1 MPDWE
6 LYRATFVKGGLKAQ
20 NLERL
25 QTMESWLC
33 LRFEQCAAAAQT
45 AFQGQSEDALRPWY
59 RLSRVLF
66 LKLMKEAGFEGP
78 DAAQQ
83 LQALYA
89 TYQRGKAT
97 PEEFHRAEALYNIGQ
112 VSAVLTGLYPA
123 IAQLSPG
130 TLAGNALTEKIGPI
144 SARLMNVHT
153 TPGLVN
159 AAAVEDLKAILQEF
173 EQLNQEAAPDN
184 TARPNA
190 LYFCGATAEALGD
203 ASANLGDSTG
213 ALEWY
218 AKSGEFF
225 DEANDGEHAGQSR
238 QKAASLEL
246 RVTGDIDRA
255 TQRILGSLFDPDH
268 PPEPLPMAMAYAD
281 LSQVMGDAGD
291 GFGAGEAAGRA
302 ATAFEKLGFLDPEKV
317 GADADAALDS
327 WVARSCEMASGKPV
341 YALLMRVCHAYLS
354 VFSGRVAQYAAS
366 DPARAQRNEDLVH
379 GMDAI
384 SSRITAETE
393 AAESGIAQA
402 IQPYFP
408 QMPVPKEPAPDDGAF
423 ARIEQNMSQVDG
435 ALQQLRQLTNQLR
448 STGQPVQPV
457 LGMLDGLEPL
467 VKALEMPLYE
477 AKWMLE
483 YAYTH
488 MAAGEWRKALDA
500 AEEARTILLG
510 GRPGKLSSFAQ
521 SYERALYLDA
531 LLQKMRALMSLGQ
544 LKDGLETCLETIAD
558 FEESRYRVNSPLR
571 QSAHL
576 QSTVE
581 FYTGAA
587 FAAFKLKEWDTLLQV
602 TELVKARSA
611 IRSRLSAD
619 APELQTEALMRQFR
633 QITAALQDAGSQQDA
648 AKLEDLKAKRRD
660 VWDLLAIARARAAG
674 AGEPP
679 LLSLEALQR
688 VLAPDEAVLG
698 YFFLAPTVLLILKMD
713 RERFDVERIVFKS
726 EDEMAPVSELLEA
739 IEGLEASGPLDL
751 DEAIRAAGEI
761 LLPVGVREFIGGKA
775 RVIVSPHHGLHLFP
789 FHAASWDG
797 RFLIERCAVRYIP
810 NFSSLLLEW
819 RGQKGTGVFALA
831 VSRFNVAGEQC
842 PELANA
848 EEEARAIAGMYAGL
862 NLKAEAVTGTSAS
875 IEAFRELASGSGL
888 SAYSTLHLATHGTSV
903 FASDAQD
910 EPMESKLMLQNGWI
924 DGLELATFHLPA
936 DVAVLSA
943 CNSGQR
949 AVGGRGMS
957 SLPGD
962 DIFGLQSALF
972 QAGVHTVLGG
982 LWSVETQAA
991 CAVTSEFHRNY
1002 AQGDAA
1008 ELALQKAILRWLGEH
1023 GGAGTILWAPFFLSS
1038 LGTASVP
1045 QAVH

>member
-6 LYRATFVKGGLKAQ
+6 LYRATFLKGGLKAQ

-25 QTMESWLC
+25 RTMESWLG
-33 LRFEQCAAAAQT
+33 LRFEQCAAAAQA
-45 AFQGQSEDALRPWY
+45 AFQGQTEDALRPWY

-66 LKLMKEAGFEGP
+66 LKLMREAGFEGP
-78 DAAQQ
+78 EAAQQ

-89 TYQRGKAT
+89 TYQGGTAT
-97 PEEFHRAEALYNIGQ
+97 PEEFHRAEWLYNIGQ
-112 VSAVLTGLYPA
+112 ISAVLTGFFPD

-130 TLAGNALTEKIGPI
+130 TLAGNALVEKIGPI
-144 SARLMNVHT
+144 SARLMSVHT

-159 AAAVEDLKAILQEF
+159 AAAVEDLKAILGEF
-173 EQLNQEAAPDN
+173 EQLCHEAAADN

-203 ASANLGDSTG
+203 ASTNLGDSTA
-213 ALEWY
+213 ALDWY

-225 DEANDGEHAGQSR
+225 DQADDGEHAGESR
-238 QKAASLEL
+238 QKAAALEL

-317 GADADAALDS
+317 GADAALDS
-327 WVARSCEMASGKPV
+327 WVARSCKMASGKSV
-341 YALLMRVCHAYLS
+341 YNLLMRVCHAYLS

-366 DPARAQRNEDLVH
+366 DPARAQRNEELAS

-384 SSRITAETE
+384 SSRITAEAE
-393 AAESGIAQA
+393 AAENGLAQA
-402 IQPYFP
+402 IQAYFP
-408 QMPVPKEPAPDDGAF
+408 QMPVPKEPPPDDGAF
-423 ARIEQNMSQVDG
+423 KRMQQNLSQVDA
-435 ALQQLRQLTNQLR
+435 ALLQLRQLTNQLQ
-448 STGQPVQPV
+448 SAGQPVQPV
-457 LGMLDGLEPL
+457 LGMLDSLGPL
-467 VKALEMPLYE
+467 VKALQMPLYE
-477 AKWMLE
+477 AKWKLG
-483 YAYTH
+483 YAYTQ
-488 MAAGEWRKALDA
+488 MAAGEAQKALEA
-500 AEEARTILLG
+500 AEEARTVLLA
-510 GRPGKLSSFAQ
+510 GRPAKLSSFSQA
-521 SYERALYLDA
+521 YERAVYLDA
-531 LLQKMRALMSLGQ
+531 LLQKMRALMTLGQ
-544 LKDGLETCLETIAD
+544 LKDGLEACLETIAD

-611 IRSRLSAD
+611 IRSRLSAA
-619 APELQTEALMRQFR
+619 APELETEALMRQFH
-633 QITAALQDAGSQQDA
+633 QITAALQDAGNPPDA
-648 AKLEDLKAKRRD
+648 AKREDLQAKRRD

-674 AGEPP
+674 AAEPP
-679 LLSLEALQR
+679 LLSLQAVQR

-698 YFFLAPTVLLILKMD
+698 YFFLAPTVLLIMKMD
-713 RERFDVERIVFKS
+713 RERFDVERVVFNS
-726 EDEMAPVSELLEA
+726 EDEMAPVNDLLDA
-739 IEGLEASGPLDL
+739 IEGMASGGLLDL
-751 DEAIRAAGEI
+751 DAAIQAAGEL
-761 LLPVGVREFIGGKA
+761 LLPVGVREFIQAKA

-797 RFLIERCAVRYIP
+797 KFLIERSAVRYIP

-819 RGQKGTGVFALA
+819 RGPTRTGVFALA
-831 VSRFNVAGEQC
+831 VSRFNVAGEPC
-842 PELANA
+842 PDLANA
-848 EEEARAIAGMYAGL
+848 EEEAREIAGMYAGL
-862 NLKAEAVTGTSAS
+862 KLKAEAVIGASATT
-875 IEAFRELASGSGL
+875 EAFRRLASGSGL
-888 SAYSTLHLATHGTSV
+888 SAYSALHLATHGTSV

-910 EPMESKLMLQNGWI
+910 EPMESKLMLQDGWL

-982 LWSVETQAA
+982 LWTLETQAA

-1008 ELALQKAILRWLGEH
+1008 EMALQKALLRWLGEH
-1023 GGAGTILWAPFFLSS
+1023 GGAETILWAPFFLSS
-1038 LGTASVP
+1038 LGTATVA

>member
-1 MPDWE
+1 MPDWAR
-6 LYRATFVKGGLKAQ
+6 YRATFLRGDLKAQ

-25 QTMESWLC
+25 QTMERWLG
-33 LRFEQCAAAAQT
+33 LRFEPCAAAAQA

-78 DAAQQ
+78 EAAQQ
-83 LQALYA
+83 LPALYA
-89 TYQRGKAT
+89 AYQRGTAT
-97 PEEFHRAEALYNIGQ
+97 PEEVHRAEGLYNIGQ
-112 VSAVLTGLYPA
+112 ISAVLMGLYPD

-130 TLAGNALTEKIGPI
+130 TLAGNALVEKMGPI
-144 SARLMNVHT
+144 SARLMRVHT

-159 AAAVEDLKAILQEF
+159 AAAVEDLKAILREF
-173 EQLNQEAAPDN
+173 EQLCQEAAPDN

-190 LYFCGATAEALGD
+190 LYFRGATAEALGD

-218 AKSGEFF
+218 AKSGESF
-225 DEANDGEHAGQSR
+225 DEANDGEHAGQAR
-238 QKAASLEL
+238 QKAAALEL
-246 RVTGDIDRA
+246 RVSGDIDRA
-255 TQRILGSLFDPDH
+255 TQRILGSLFDPAN

-317 GADADAALDS
+317 GADAALDS
-327 WVARSCEMASGKPV
+327 WVARGCEMASGKSV
-341 YALLMRVCHAYLS
+341 YDLLMKVCHAYLS
-354 VFSGRVAQYAAS
+354 VFSGRVAQCAAS
-366 DPARAQRNEDLVH
+366 DPARAQRNEDLAH

-384 SSRITAETE
+384 GSRIWAEAE
-393 AAESGIAQA
+393 AADRGLMQA
-402 IQPYFP
+402 IQVYFP
-408 QMPVPKEPAPDDGAF
+408 QMPAQTETPPDDGAF
-423 ARIEQNMSQVDG
+423 EREQQNVNQVDA
-435 ALQQLRQLTNQLR
+435 ALLQLRQLTNQLW
-448 STGQPVQPV
+448 SAGQPVQPV
-457 LGMLDGLEPL
+457 FGMLDGLEPQ
-467 VKALEMPLYE
+467 VKALHMPLCE
-477 AKWMLE
+477 AKWKLE
-483 YAYTH
+483 YAYTQ
-488 MAAGEWRKALDA
+488 MAAGEARKALEA

-510 GRPGKLSSFAQ
+510 GRPARLSSFSQ
-521 SYERALYLDA
+521 TYERTVYLDA
-531 LLQKMRALMSLGQ
+531 LLQKMRASMTLGQ
-544 LKDGLETCLETIAD
+544 LKDGLNICLETIAD

-576 QSTVE
+576 NSMVE

-602 TELVKARSA
+602 TELIKARSA

-619 APELQTEALMRQFR
+619 VPELQTEPLMRQFH
-633 QITAALQDAGSQQDA
+633 QITAALQDAANQQDT
-648 AKLEDLKAKRRD
+648 AKLEDLKAQRRD
-660 VWDLLAIARARAAG
+660 VCDLLAIARARAAG
-674 AGEPP
+674 AAEPP
-679 LLSLEALQR
+679 LLSIEAVQR

-698 YFFLAPTVLLILKMD
+698 YFFLGPTVLLIVKMD
-713 RERFDVERIVFKS
+713 RQRFDVERIVFKS
-726 EDEMAPVSELLEA
+726 EDEMAPVNDLLEA
-739 IEGLEASGPLDL
+739 IEGLAASGPLDL
-751 DEAIRAAGEI
+751 DAAIQAAGEL
-761 LLPVGVREFIGGKA
+761 LLPVGVREFLRGKA

-797 RFLIERCAVRYIP
+797 KFLIERCAVRYIP

-848 EEEARAIAGMYAGL
+848 EEEARAIAGMYAEL
-862 NLKAEAVTGTSAS
+862 NLKAEAVTGASATT
-875 IEAFRELASGSGL
+875 EAFRQLALGNGL
-888 SAYSTLHLATHGTSV
+888 SAYSALHLATHGTSV
-903 FASDAQD
+903 FASEAQD
-910 EPMESKLMLQNGWI
+910 EPMESKLMLENGWI

-949 AVGGRGMS
+949 AVSGRGMS

-972 QAGVHTVLGG
+972 QAGVHTVLGS
-982 LWSVETQAA
+982 LWTVETQAA

-1002 AQGDAA
+1002 AKGDAA
-1008 ELALQKAILRWLGEH
+1008 EIALQKAVLRWLGEH

-1045 QAVH
+1045 

>member
-1 MPDWE
+1 
-6 LYRATFVKGGLKAQ
+6 
-20 NLERL
+20 
-25 QTMESWLC
+25 MESWLS
-33 LRFEQCAAAAQT
+33 LPFEQCAAAAQA
-45 AFQGQSEDALRPWY
+45 AFHGQSEDALRPWY

-66 LKLMKEAGFEGP
+66 LKFMREAGFEGP
-78 DAAQQ
+78 AAAQQ

-89 TYQRGKAT
+89 TYQSGKAT

-112 VSAVLTGLYPA
+112 ISAVLTGLYPD

-144 SARLMNVHT
+144 SARLMSVHT

-159 AAAVEDLKAILQEF
+159 AAAVEDLKAILGEF
-173 EQLNQEAAPDN
+173 EQLCQEAAPDN

-190 LYFCGATAEALGD
+190 LYFRGVAAEALGD

-218 AKSGEFF
+218 ARSGEFF
-225 DEANDGEHAGQSR
+225 DQADDGAHAGQAR
-238 QKAASLEL
+238 QKAAALEL
-246 RVTGDIDRA
+246 RITGDIDRA

-268 PPEPLPMAMAYAD
+268 PPEPLQMAMAYAD
-281 LSQVMGDAGD
+281 LSLVMGDAGD

-302 ATAFEKLGFLDPEKV
+302 ATAFEKLGFQDAEKV
-317 GADADAALDS
+317 GADAALDS
-327 WVARSCEMASGKPV
+327 WVPRGCELASGKPV
-341 YALLMRVCHAYLS
+341 YALLMRVCKAYLS

-366 DPARAQRNEDLVH
+366 DPARAQRNQDLAN
-379 GMDAI
+379 GLDAT

-393 AAESGIAQA
+393 AAERDLALA

-408 QMPVPKEPAPDDGAF
+408 QMPVPKEAPDDVAF
-423 ARIEQNMSQVDG
+423 KRMQQNLSQVD
-435 ALQQLRQLTNQLR
+435 ASLQQVRQLTNQLQ
-448 STGQPVQPV
+448 SAGQPVQPV
-457 LGMLDGLEPL
+457 LAMLDGLEPL
-467 VKALEMPLYE
+467 VKALELPLYD
-477 AKWMLE
+477 AKWKLE

-488 MAAGEWRKALDA
+488 MAAGEARKALEA
-500 AEEARTILLG
+500 ADEARTVLLG
-510 GRPGKLSSFAQ
+510 GRPAKLSSFAQ

-531 LLQKMRALMSLGQ
+531 LVQKMRALMTLGQ
-544 LKDGLETCLETIAD
+544 LKDGLETCLATIAD

-576 QSTVE
+576 HAMVE

-587 FAAFKLKEWDTLLQV
+587 FAAFKLKEWDTWLQV
-602 TELVKARSA
+602 TELIKARSA
-611 IRSRLSAD
+611 IRSRLSAEVP
-619 APELQTEALMRQFR
+619 ALETEALMRQFH
-633 QITAALQDAGSQQDA
+633 QITAALQDAGNQQDA
-648 AKLEDLKAKRRD
+648 AKLEDLKAQRRD

-674 AGEPP
+674 AAEPP
-679 LLSLEALQR
+679 LLSLEAVER
-688 VLAPDEAVLG
+688 VLAPDEALLG
-698 YFFLAPTVLLILKMD
+698 YFFLAPTVLLIAKMD
-713 RERFDVERIVFKS
+713 RQRFDVERIVFKS
-726 EDEMAPVSELLEA
+726 EDEMAPVTELLEA
-739 IEGLEASGPLDL
+739 IEGLDASGPLDL
-751 DEAIRAAGEI
+751 DAAIQAAGEL

-775 RVIVSPHHGLHLFP
+775 RVIISPHHGLHLFP

-797 RFLIERCAVRYIP
+797 KFLIERCAVRYIP

-819 RGQKGTGVFALA
+819 RGQQGTGVFALA
-831 VSRFNVAGEQC
+831 VSRFNVAGERF

-848 EEEARAIAGMYAGL
+848 EEEACAIAGMYAEL
-862 NLKAEAVTGTSAS
+862 KLKAEAVTGASATT
-875 IEAFRELASGSGL
+875 EAFRELASGSGL
-888 SAYSTLHLATHGTSV
+888 SAYSVLHLATHGTSV

-949 AVGGRGMS
+949 AVSGRGMS

-982 LWSVETQAA
+982 LWTVETQAA

-1008 ELALQKAILRWLGEH
+1008 ELALQKAVLRWLGEH
-1023 GGAGTILWAPFFLSS
+1023 GGAGTFSWAPFFLSS
-1038 LGTASVP
+1038 LGTAGVA
-1045 QAVH
+1045 QAVN

>member
-1 MPDWE
+1 
-6 LYRATFVKGGLKAQ
+6 
-20 NLERL
+20 
-25 QTMESWLC
+25 
-33 LRFEQCAAAAQT
+33 
-45 AFQGQSEDALRPWY
+45 
-59 RLSRVLF
+59 
-66 LKLMKEAGFEGP
+66 
-78 DAAQQ
+78 
-83 LQALYA
+83 
-89 TYQRGKAT
+89 
-97 PEEFHRAEALYNIGQ
+97 
-112 VSAVLTGLYPA
+112 
-123 IAQLSPG
+123 
-130 TLAGNALTEKIGPI
+130 
-144 SARLMNVHT
+144 
-153 TPGLVN
+153 
-159 AAAVEDLKAILQEF
+159 
-173 EQLNQEAAPDN
+173 
-184 TARPNA
+184 
-190 LYFCGATAEALGD
+190 
-203 ASANLGDSTG
+203 
-213 ALEWY
+213 
-218 AKSGEFF
+218 
-225 DEANDGEHAGQSR
+225 
-238 QKAASLEL
+238 
-246 RVTGDIDRA
+246 
-255 TQRILGSLFDPDH
+255 
-268 PPEPLPMAMAYAD
+268 
-281 LSQVMGDAGD
+281 
-291 GFGAGEAAGRA
+291 
-302 ATAFEKLGFLDPEKV
+302 
-317 GADADAALDS
+317 
-327 WVARSCEMASGKPV
+327 
-341 YALLMRVCHAYLS
+341 
-354 VFSGRVAQYAAS
+354 
-366 DPARAQRNEDLVH
+366 
-379 GMDAI
+379 
-384 SSRITAETE
+384 
-393 AAESGIAQA
+393 
-402 IQPYFP
+402 
-408 QMPVPKEPAPDDGAF
+408 
-423 ARIEQNMSQVDG
+423 
-435 ALQQLRQLTNQLR
+435 
-448 STGQPVQPV
+448 
-457 LGMLDGLEPL
+457 
-467 VKALEMPLYE
+467 
-477 AKWMLE
+477 
-483 YAYTH
+483 
-488 MAAGEWRKALDA
+488 
-500 AEEARTILLG
+500 
-510 GRPGKLSSFAQ
+510 LSSFAQ

-531 LLQKMRALMSLGQ
+531 LQQKMRALMSLGQ

-576 QSTVE
+576 NSMVE

-619 APELQTEALMRQFR
+619 LPELETEALMRQFH
-633 QITAALQDAGSQQDA
+633 QITAALQDAGNQPDA

-674 AGEPP
+674 AAEPP
-679 LLSLEALQR
+679 LLSLEAVQR

-726 EDEMAPVSELLEA
+726 EDEMAPVSELLGA

-775 RVIVSPHHGLHLFP
+775 RVIISPHHGLHLFP

-797 RFLIERCAVRYIP
+797 KFLIERCAVRYIP

-831 VSRFNVAGEQC
+831 VSRFDVAGEQC

-862 NLKAEAVTGTSAS
+862 NLKAEAVTGTGAT

-888 SAYSTLHLATHGTSV
+888 SAYSALHLATHGTSV

-1008 ELALQKAILRWLGEH
+1008 ELALQKAVLRWLGEH
-1023 GGAGTILWAPFFLSS
+1023 EGAGTFLWAPFFLSS
-1038 LGTASVP
+1038 LGTAGVP
-1045 QAVH
+1045 QAVN

>member
-6 LYRATFVKGGLKAQ
+6 RYRATFIRGSLKAQ

-25 QTMESWLC
+25 QTMERWLG
-33 LRFEQCAAAAQT
+33 LRFEPCAAAAQA

-59 RLSRVLF
+59 GLSRVLF

-78 DAAQQ
+78 AAAQQ

-89 TYQRGKAT
+89 AYQSGTAT
-97 PEEFHRAEALYNIGQ
+97 PEQFHRAEGLYNIGQ
-112 VSAVLTGLYPA
+112 ISTVLMGLYPD

-130 TLAGNALTEKIGPI
+130 TLAGNALVEKMGPI
-144 SARLMNVHT
+144 SARLMSVHT

-159 AAAVEDLKAILQEF
+159 AAAVEDLKAILGEF
-173 EQLNQEAAPDN
+173 DQLCQEAAADN

-203 ASANLGDSTG
+203 ASTNLGDSTA
-213 ALEWY
+213 ALDWY

-225 DEANDGEHAGQSR
+225 DQANDGEHAGQSR
-238 QKAASLEL
+238 QKAAALEL
-246 RVTGDIDRA
+246 RVTGDIDWA
-255 TQRILGSLFDPDH
+255 TQRILGSLFDADH

-281 LSQVMGDAGD
+281 LSGVMGDAGD

-317 GADADAALDS
+317 GADAALDS
-327 WVARSCEMASGKPV
+327 WVARSCEMASGKSV
-341 YALLMRVCHAYLS
+341 YELLMRVCKAYLS
-354 VFSGRVAQYAAS
+354 VFSGRVAKYAAS
-366 DPARAQRNEDLVH
+366 DLTGAQRNEELAN

-393 AAESGIAQA
+393 AAESGLAQA
-402 IQPYFP
+402 IQVYFP
-408 QMPVPKEPAPDDGAF
+408 QMPVQKEAPDDHAF
-423 ARIEQNMSQVDG
+423 AQMQQNLSKVDA
-435 ALQQLRQLTNQLR
+435 ALLQLRQLTNQLW
-448 STGQPVQPV
+448 SAGQPVQPV
-457 LGMLDGLEPL
+457 FGMLDGLEPQ
-467 VKALEMPLYE
+467 VKALHMPLYE
-477 AKWMLE
+477 AKWKLE
-483 YAYTH
+483 YAYTQ
-488 MAAGEWRKALDA
+488 MAAGEARKALEA
-500 AEEARTILLG
+500 AEEARTVLLG
-510 GRPGKLSSFAQ
+510 GRPAKLSSFAQ
-521 SYERALYLDA
+521 AYERALYLDA
-531 LLQKMRALMSLGQ
+531 LLQKMRAFMTLGQ
-544 LKDGLETCLETIAD
+544 LKDGLNICLETIAD

-602 TELVKARSA
+602 TELIKARSA

-619 APELQTEALMRQFR
+619 APELQTEALMRQFH

-648 AKLEDLKAKRRD
+648 AKLEDLKAQRRD

-674 AGEPP
+674 AAEPP
-679 LLSLEALQR
+679 LLSLEAVEC

-698 YFFLAPTVLLILKMD
+698 YFFLGPTVLLIMKMD
-713 RERFDVERIVFKS
+713 RQRFDVERIVFKS
-726 EDEMAPVSELLEA
+726 EEEMAPVNELLEA
-739 IEGLEASGPLDL
+739 IEGLAASGPLDL
-751 DEAIRAAGEI
+751 DAAIAAAGEL
-761 LLPVGVREFIGGKA
+761 LLPVGVREFIQGKA
-775 RVIVSPHHGLHLFP
+775 RVIISPHHGLHLFP

-797 RFLIERCAVRYIP
+797 KFLIERCAVRYIP

-819 RGQKGTGVFALA
+819 RGQVGTGVFALA
-831 VSRFNVAGEQC
+831 VSRFNVAGEPC
-842 PELANA
+842 PDLANA
-848 EEEARAIAGMYAGL
+848 EEEARAIAGMYAEL
-862 NLKAEAVTGTSAS
+862 KLKAEAVTGASATT
-875 IEAFRELASGSGL
+875 EAFRALASGSGL
-888 SAYSTLHLATHGTSV
+888 SAYSALHLATHGTSV

-910 EPMESKLMLQNGWI
+910 EPMESKLMLENGWI

-972 QAGVHTVLGG
+972 QAGVHTVLGS
-982 LWSVETQAA
+982 LWTVETQAA
-991 CAVTSEFHRNY
+991 CDLTSEFHRNY
-1002 AQGDAA
+1002 AKGDAA
-1008 ELALQKAILRWLGEH
+1008 EIALQKALLRWLGEH

>member
-1 MPDWE
+1 M
-6 LYRATFVKGGLKAQ
+6 
-20 NLERL
+20 
-25 QTMESWLC
+25 S
-33 LRFEQCAAAAQT
+33 
-45 AFQGQSEDALRPWY
+45 
-59 RLSRVLF
+59 
-66 LKLMKEAGFEGP
+66 
-78 DAAQQ
+78 
-83 LQALYA
+83 
-89 TYQRGKAT
+89 
-97 PEEFHRAEALYNIGQ
+97 
-112 VSAVLTGLYPA
+112 
-123 IAQLSPG
+123 
-130 TLAGNALTEKIGPI
+130 
-144 SARLMNVHT
+144 VHT

-159 AAAVEDLKAILQEF
+159 AAAVEDLKAILGEF
-173 EQLNQEAAPDN
+173 EQLCQEAAPDN

-190 LYFCGATAEALGD
+190 LYFRGATAEALGD

-213 ALEWY
+213 ALQWY

-225 DEANDGEHAGQSR
+225 DEADDGEHAGQSR
-238 QKAASLEL
+238 QKAAALEL
-246 RVTGDIDRA
+246 RITGDIDRA

-302 ATAFEKLGFLDPEKV
+302 ASAFEKLGFLDPEKA
-317 GADADAALDS
+317 GADAALDS

-366 DPARAQRNEDLVH
+366 DPARAQRNEELTN

-384 SSRITAETE
+384 SSRIKAETE
-393 AAESGIAQA
+393 AAENGLAQA

-423 ARIEQNMSQVDG
+423 ARMQQNLSQVDG
-435 ALQQLRQLTNQLR
+435 ALQQLRQLTNQLQ
-448 STGQPVQPV
+448 SAGQPVQPV

-467 VKALEMPLYE
+467 VKALQMPLYE
-477 AKWMLE
+477 AKWKLE
-483 YAYTH
+483 YAYTW
-488 MAAGEWRKALDA
+488 MAAGDARKALEA
-500 AEEARTILLG
+500 AEEARTSLLG
-510 GRPGKLSSFAQ
+510 GRPAKLSSLAQ
-521 SYERALYLDA
+521 AYERALYLDA
-531 LLQKMRALMSLGQ
+531 LLQKMRALMTLGQ
-544 LKDGLETCLETIAD
+544 LKDGLNMCLETIAD

-576 QSTVE
+576 QSMVE

-619 APELQTEALMRQFR
+619 LPELETEALMRQFH
-633 QITAALQDAGSQQDA
+633 QITAALQDPGNQQDA
-648 AKLEDLKAKRRD
+648 AKLEDLKARRRD

-674 AGEPP
+674 AAEPP

-698 YFFLAPTVLLILKMD
+698 YFFLAPTVLLIAKMD
-713 RERFDVERIVFKS
+713 RQRFDVERIVFKS
-726 EDEMAPVSELLEA
+726 EDEMAPVNELLEA
-739 IEGLEASGPLDL
+739 IEGLDASGPLDL
-751 DEAIRAAGEI
+751 DAAIRAAGEL
-761 LLPVGVREFIGGKA
+761 LLPAGVREFIIGKA
-775 RVIVSPHHGLHLFP
+775 RLIVSPHHGLHLFP
-789 FHAASWDG
+789 FHAASWD
-797 RFLIERCAVRYIP
+797 RKFLMERCAVRYIP

-819 RGQKGTGVFALA
+819 RGQQGTGVFALA
-831 VSRFNVAGEQC
+831 VSRFNVTGKQC

-848 EEEARAIAGMYAGL
+848 EEEARAIAEMYAEL
-862 NLKAEAVTGTSAS
+862 NLKAEAVTGASATT
-875 IEAFRELASGSGL
+875 EAFRGLAAGGGL
-888 SAYSTLHLATHGTSV
+888 STYSALHLATHGTSV

-910 EPMESKLMLQNGWI
+910 EPMESKLMLENGWI

-949 AVGGRGMS
+949 AVSGRGMS

-1002 AQGDAA
+1002 AKGDAA

-1038 LGTASVP
+1038 LGTASVL
-1045 QAVH
+1045 QAVN

>member
-1 MPDWE
+1 
-6 LYRATFVKGGLKAQ
+6 
-20 NLERL
+20 
-25 QTMESWLC
+25 
-33 LRFEQCAAAAQT
+33 
-45 AFQGQSEDALRPWY
+45 
-59 RLSRVLF
+59 
-66 LKLMKEAGFEGP
+66 MKEAGFEGP
-78 DAAQQ
+78 EAAQQ
-83 LQALYA
+83 LPALYA
-89 TYQRGKAT
+89 AYQSGTAT
-97 PEEFHRAEALYNIGQ
+97 PEEFHRAEWLYNIGQ
-112 VSAVLTGLYPA
+112 ISAVLTGLYPD
-123 IAQLSPG
+123 IAQLPPG
-130 TLAGNALTEKIGPI
+130 TLAGNALVEKIGPI
-144 SARLMNVHT
+144 SARLMSVPT

-159 AAAVEDLKAILQEF
+159 AAAVEDLKTILGEF
-173 EQLNQEAAPDN
+173 EQLCQEAAPDN

-203 ASANLGDSTG
+203 ASANLDDSTG

-225 DEANDGEHAGQSR
+225 DEGNDGEHAGESR
-238 QKAASLEL
+238 QKAAALEL
-246 RVTGDIDRA
+246 LVTGDIDRA

-317 GADADAALDS
+317 GADAALDS
-327 WVARSCEMASGKPV
+327 WIARSCEMASGKSV
-341 YALLMRVCHAYLS
+341 YNLLMRVCHAYLS
-354 VFSGRVAQYAAS
+354 VFSGRVTQYAAS
-366 DPARAQRNEDLVH
+366 DPARAQRNEELAN

-393 AAESGIAQA
+393 AADRGLAQA
-402 IQPYFP
+402 IQVYFP
-408 QMPVPKEPAPDDGAF
+408 QMPAPKETPDGGAF
-423 ARIEQNMSQVDG
+423 KRMQQNLSQVDG
-435 ALQQLRQLTNQLR
+435 ALLQLRQLTNQLR

-457 LGMLDGLEPL
+457 LGMLDGMEPQ
-467 VKALEMPLYE
+467 VKALQMPLYE
-477 AKWMLE
+477 AKWKLG
-483 YAYTH
+483 YAYTQ
-488 MAAGEWRKALDA
+488 MAAGEAQKALEA
-500 AEEARTILLG
+500 AEEARAILLA
-510 GRPGKLSSFAQ
+510 GRPAKLSSFSQA
-521 SYERALYLDA
+521 YERTVYLDA
-531 LLQKMRALMSLGQ
+531 LLQKMRALMTLGQ

-611 IRSRLSAD
+611 IRSRLSAA
-619 APELQTEALMRQFR
+619 APELETEALMRQFH
-633 QITAALQDAGSQQDA
+633 QITAALQDAGNQPDA
-648 AKLEDLKAKRRD
+648 ASLEDLQAKRRD
-660 VWDLLAIARARAAG
+660 VWDLLAIARARTAG
-674 AGEPP
+674 AAEPP
-679 LLSLEALQR
+679 LLSLQAVQR

-698 YFFLAPTVLLILKMD
+698 YFFLAPTVLLIMKMD

-726 EDEMAPVSELLEA
+726 EDEMAPVNDLLDA
-739 IEGLEASGPLDL
+739 IEGMASGGLLDL
-751 DEAIRAAGEI
+751 DAAIQAAGEL
-761 LLPVGVREFIGGKA
+761 LLPVGVREFIQAKA

-797 RFLIERCAVRYIP
+797 KFLIERSAVRYVP

-819 RGQKGTGVFALA
+819 RGPTRTGVFALA
-831 VSRFNVAGEQC
+831 VSRFNVAGEPC
-842 PELANA
+842 PDLANA

-862 NLKAEAVTGTSAS
+862 KLKAEAVTGASAT
-875 IEAFRELASGSGL
+875 IEAFRRLASGSGL
-888 SAYSTLHLATHGTSV
+888 SAYSALHLATHGTSV

-910 EPMESKLMLQNGWI
+910 EPMESKLMLQDGWL

-982 LWSVETQAA
+982 LWTLETQAA

-1008 ELALQKAILRWLGEH
+1008 EMALQKALLRWLGEH
-1023 GGAGTILWAPFFLSS
+1023 GGAETILWAPFFLSS
-1038 LGTASVP
+1038 LGTATVA

>member
-6 LYRATFVKGGLKAQ
+6 RYRATFLKGDLKAQ

-25 QTMESWLC
+25 RTMESWLS
-33 LRFEQCAAAAQT
+33 LPFEQCPAAAQA
-45 AFQGQSEDALRPWY
+45 AFQSQSEDALRPWY

-66 LKLMKEAGFEGP
+66 LKLMREAGFEGP
-78 DAAQQ
+78 EAAQQ

-89 TYQRGKAT
+89 AYQSGTAT
-97 PEEFHRAEALYNIGQ
+97 PEEFHRAEWLYNIGQ
-112 VSAVLTGLYPA
+112 ISAVLTGFFPD

-130 TLAGNALTEKIGPI
+130 TLAGNALVEKIGPV
-144 SARLMNVHT
+144 SQRLMSVHT

-159 AAAVEDLKAILQEF
+159 AAAVEDLKAVLAEF
-173 EQLNQEAAPDN
+173 EQLCQEAAADN

-203 ASANLGDSTG
+203 ALANLGDSTA
-213 ALEWY
+213 ALDWY
-218 AKSGEFF
+218 ARSGEFF
-225 DEANDGEHAGQSR
+225 DQANDGEHAGESR
-238 QKAASLEL
+238 QKAAALEL
-246 RVTGDIDRA
+246 RATGDIDRA

-302 ATAFEKLGFLDPEKV
+302 ATAFEKLGFLDPEKL
-317 GADADAALDS
+317 GADAALDS
-327 WVARSCEMASGKPV
+327 WVARSCEMASGKSV
-341 YALLMRVCHAYLS
+341 YNLLMRVCHAYLS

-366 DPARAQRNEDLVH
+366 DPARAQRNEELAN

-393 AAESGIAQA
+393 AADRSLAQA
-402 IQPYFP
+402 IQAYFP
-408 QMPVPKEPAPDDGAF
+408 QMPVPKEPPPDDGAF
-423 ARIEQNMSQVDG
+423 QRMQQNLSQVDA
-435 ALQQLRQLTNQLR
+435 ALLQLRQLTNQLQ
-448 STGQPVQPV
+448 SAGQPVQPV
-457 LGMLDGLEPL
+457 LGMLDSLEPL
-467 VKALEMPLYE
+467 VKALQMPLYE
-477 AKWMLE
+477 AKWKLG
-483 YAYTH
+483 YAYTQ
-488 MAAGEWRKALDA
+488 MAAGEAQKALEA
-500 AEEARTILLG
+500 AEEARTVLLA
-510 GRPGKLSSFAQ
+510 GRPAKLSSFSQA
-521 SYERALYLDA
+521 YERTLYLDA
-531 LLQKMRALMSLGQ
+531 LLQKMRALMTLGQ
-544 LKDGLETCLETIAD
+544 LKEGLETCLETIAD

-587 FAAFKLKEWDTLLQV
+587 FAAFKLKEWDALLQV

-611 IRSRLSAD
+611 IRSRLSAA
-619 APELQTEALMRQFR
+619 APELETEALMRQFH
-633 QITAALQDAGSQQDA
+633 QITAALQDAGNPPDA
-648 AKLEDLKAKRRD
+648 AKLEDLRAQRRD

-674 AGEPP
+674 AAEPP
-679 LLSLEALQR
+679 LLSLQAVQR

-698 YFFLAPTVLLILKMD
+698 YFFLAPTVLLIMMMD
-713 RERFDVERIVFKS
+713 RQRFDVERIVFNS
-726 EDEMAPVSELLEA
+726 EDEMAPVNDLLDA
-739 IEGLEASGPLDL
+739 IEGMASGGLLDL
-751 DEAIRAAGEI
+751 DAAIQAAGEL
-761 LLPVGVREFIGGKA
+761 LLPVGVREFIQAKA

-797 RFLIERCAVRYIP
+797 KFLMERSAVRYIP

-819 RGQKGTGVFALA
+819 RGPMRTGVFALA
-831 VSRFNVAGEQC
+831 VSRFNVAGEPC
-842 PELANA
+842 PDLANA
-848 EEEARAIAGMYAGL
+848 EEEAREIAGMYAGL
-862 NLKAEAVTGTSAS
+862 KLKAEAVTGASATT
-875 IEAFRELASGSGL
+875 EAFRQLASGSGL
-888 SAYSTLHLATHGTSV
+888 SAYSALHLATHGTSV
-903 FASDAQD
+903 FASDAHD
-910 EPMESKLMLQNGWI
+910 EPMESKLMLQDGWL

-949 AVGGRGMS
+949 AVSGRGMS

-982 LWSVETQAA
+982 LWTLETQAA

-1002 AQGDAA
+1002 AKGDAA
-1008 ELALQKAILRWLGEH
+1008 EIALQKALLRWLGEH
-1023 GGAGTILWAPFFLSS
+1023 GGAETILWAPFFLSS
-1038 LGTASVP
+1038 LGTASVA

>member
-6 LYRATFVKGGLKAQ
+6 RYRETFLNGNLKAQ

-25 QTMESWLC
+25 QTMERWLS
-33 LRFEQCAAAAQT
+33 LPFVQCAAAAQA

-59 RLSRVLF
+59 RLSRVLY
-66 LKLMKEAGFEGP
+66 LKLMKDAGFEGP
-78 DAAQQ
+78 AAAQQ

-89 TYQRGKAT
+89 AYQNGTAT
-97 PEEFHRAEALYNIGQ
+97 PEEFHRAESLYNTGQIG
-112 VSAVLTGLYPA
+112 AVLTGLYPD

-130 TLAGNALTEKIGPI
+130 TLAGNALAEKIGPI
-144 SARLMNVHT
+144 SARLMSVHT

-159 AAAVEDLKAILQEF
+159 AATVEDLKAILGEF
-173 EQLNQEAAPDN
+173 QQLCQEAAADN

-203 ASANLGDSTG
+203 ASTNLGDSTA
-213 ALEWY
+213 ALDWY
-218 AKSGEFF
+218 AQSGEFF
-225 DEANDGEHAGQSR
+225 DQADDGEHAGESR
-238 QKAASLEL
+238 QKAAALEL
-246 RVTGDIDRA
+246 RVTADIDRA

-291 GFGAGEAAGRA
+291 AFGAGEAAGRA

-317 GADADAALDS
+317 GADAALDS
-327 WVARSCEMASGKPV
+327 WVARSCEMASGKSV
-341 YALLMRVCHAYLS
+341 YNLLMRVCHAYVS

-366 DPARAQRNEDLVH
+366 DPARAQRNEELAN

-384 SSRITAETE
+384 SSRITAEAE
-393 AAESGIAQA
+393 AAENGLARA
-402 IQPYFP
+402 IQVYFP
-408 QMPVPKEPAPDDGAF
+408 QMPAPKETPDDHAF
-423 ARIEQNMSQVDG
+423 QRIEQNLSQVDG
-435 ALQQLRQLTNQLR
+435 ALLELRQLTNQLQ
-448 STGQPVQPV
+448 SAGQPVQPV

-467 VKALEMPLYE
+467 VKALWMPLYE
-477 AKWMLE
+477 AKWKLG
-483 YAYTH
+483 YAYTQ
-488 MAAGEWRKALDA
+488 MAAGEAQKALEA
-500 AEEARTILLG
+500 AEEARAILLA
-510 GRPGKLSSFAQ
+510 GRPASLSSFSQA
-521 SYERALYLDA
+521 YERTVYLDA
-531 LLQKMRALMSLGQ
+531 LLQKMRALMTLGQ
-544 LKDGLETCLETIAD
+544 LKDGLETCLATIAD

-611 IRSRLSAD
+611 IRSRLSAA
-619 APELQTEALMRQFR
+619 APELQTEALMRQFH
-633 QITAALQDAGSQQDA
+633 QITAALQDAGNPPDA
-648 AKLEDLKAKRRD
+648 ARLEDLQAKRRD

-674 AGEPP
+674 AAEPP
-679 LLSLEALQR
+679 LLSLQAVQR

-698 YFFLAPTVLLILKMD
+698 YFFLAPTVLLIMMMD
-713 RERFDVERIVFKS
+713 RQRFDVERIVFNS
-726 EDEMAPVSELLEA
+726 EDEMAPVNDLLDA
-739 IEGLEASGPLDL
+739 IEGMAAGGLLDL
-751 DEAIRAAGEI
+751 DAAIRAAGEL
-761 LLPVGVREFIGGKA
+761 LLPVGVREFIQAKA

-797 RFLIERCAVRYIP
+797 KFLIERSAVRYIP

-819 RGQKGTGVFALA
+819 RGPMRTGVFVLA
-831 VSRFNVAGEQC
+831 VSRFNVAGEPC
-842 PELANA
+842 PDLANA
-848 EEEARAIAGMYAGL
+848 EEEAREIAGMYAGL
-862 NLKAEAVTGTSAS
+862 KLKAEAVTGTSATA
-875 IEAFRELASGSGL
+875 EAFRQLASGNGL
-888 SAYSTLHLATHGTSV
+888 SAYSALHLATHGTSV
-903 FASDAQD
+903 FAGDAQD

-982 LWSVETQAA
+982 LWTLETQAA

-1002 AQGDAA
+1002 AKGDAA
-1008 ELALQKAILRWLGEH
+1008 EIALRKALLRWLGEH

-1038 LGTASVP
+1038 LGTPSVA

>member
-6 LYRATFVKGGLKAQ
+6 RYRATFVKGGLKAQ

-25 QTMESWLC
+25 QTMEGWLS
-33 LRFEQCAAAAQT
+33 LRFVQCAAAAQA

-66 LKLMKEAGFEGP
+66 LKLMRGAGFEGP
-78 DAAQQ
+78 DATKQ

-89 TYQRGKAT
+89 AYQSGTAT
-97 PEEFHRAEALYNIGQ
+97 PEEFHRAEGLYNIGQ
-112 VSAVLTGLYPA
+112 ISGVLTGLYPD
-123 IAQLSPG
+123 IAQLSAG
-130 TLAGNALTEKIGPI
+130 TLAGNALAEKMGPI
-144 SARLMNVHT
+144 SARLMSVHT
-153 TPGLVN
+153 VPGLVN
-159 AAAVEDLKAILQEF
+159 RAAVEDLKAILREF
-173 EQLNQEAAPDN
+173 EQLCHDAAADN

-190 LYFCGATAEALGD
+190 LYFCGATAEAMGD

-218 AKSGEFF
+218 AKSGAFF
-225 DEANDGEHAGQSR
+225 DQADDGEHAGQSR
-238 QKAASLEL
+238 QKAAALEL

-302 ATAFEKLGFLDPEKV
+302 ATAFEKVGFLDPEKA
-317 GADADAALDS
+317 GADAALDS
-327 WVARSCEMASGKPV
+327 WVARGCELASGKPV
-341 YALLMRVCHAYLS
+341 YALLMRVCKAYLS

-366 DPARAQRNEDLVH
+366 DPAGAQRNEELTN

-384 SSRITAETE
+384 SSRITTETE
-393 AAESGIAQA
+393 AADRGLAQA
-402 IQPYFP
+402 IQVYFP
-408 QMPVPKEPAPDDGAF
+408 QMPVPKEAPPDDGSF
-423 ARIEQNMSQVDG
+423 ARIEQNLSQVDG
-435 ALQQLRQLTNQLR
+435 ALLQLSQLRNQLQ
-448 STGQPVQPV
+448 SAGQPVQPV
-457 LGMLDGLEPL
+457 LGMLDGLEPV

-477 AKWMLE
+477 AKWKLE
-483 YAYTH
+483 YAYTQ
-488 MAAGEWRKALDA
+488 MAAGEWRKALEA

-510 GRPGKLSSFAQ
+510 GRPAKLSSFAQ
-521 SYERALYLDA
+521 TYERALYLDA
-531 LLQKMRALMSLGQ
+531 LLQKMRALMTLGQ
-544 LKDGLETCLETIAD
+544 LQDGLETCLETIAD

-576 QSTVE
+576 QSSVE

-587 FAAFKLKEWDTLLQV
+587 FAAFKLKQWDTLLQV

-619 APELQTEALMRQFR
+619 LPVLETETLMRQFH
-633 QITAALQDAGSQQDA
+633 QITAALQDAGNQQDA

-674 AGEPP
+674 AAEPP
-679 LLSLEALQR
+679 VLSLEAVER
-688 VLAPDEAVLG
+688 VLAPDEAALG
-698 YFFLAPTVLLILKMD
+698 YFFLAPTVLLIMKMD
-713 RERFDVERIVFKS
+713 RQRFDVERIVFKS
-726 EDEMAPVSELLEA
+726 EDEMAPVTDLLEA
-739 IEGLEASGPLDL
+739 IEGLAASGPLDL
-751 DEAIRAAGEI
+751 DEAIRAAGEL
-761 LLPVGVREFIGGKA
+761 LLPVGVREFIRGKA

-797 RFLIERCAVRYIP
+797 KFLMERCAVRYIP

-819 RGQKGTGVFALA
+819 RGRQGTGVFALA
-831 VSRFNVAGEQC
+831 VSRFHVAGEPC
-842 PELANA
+842 PDLANA
-848 EEEARAIAGMYAGL
+848 EEEAREIAGIYAGL
-862 NLKAEAVTGTSAS
+862 NLKAEAVTGASAS
-875 IEAFRELASGSGL
+875 TEAFRELASASGL
-888 SAYSTLHLATHGTSV
+888 SAYSALHLATHGTSV

-910 EPMESKLMLQNGWI
+910 EPMESKLMLENGWI
-924 DGLELATFHLPA
+924 DGLELATFHMPA

-949 AVGGRGMS
+949 AVSGRGMS

-982 LWSVETQAA
+982 LWTVETQAA

-1002 AQGDAA
+1002 AKGDAA
-1008 ELALQKAILRWLGEH
+1008 ELALQKAVLRWLGEH
-1023 GGAGTILWAPFFLSS
+1023 GGAGTFLWAPFFLSS
-1038 LGTASVP
+1038 LGTASVT
-1045 QAVH
+1045 QAVN

>member
-1 MPDWE
+1 MPDWA
-6 LYRATFVKGGLKAQ
+6 LYRATFLKGDLKAR

-25 QTMESWLC
+25 QTMERWLS
-33 LRFEQCAAAAQT
+33 LRFEQCAAAAQA
-45 AFQGQSEDALRPWY
+45 AFQGQTEDSLRPWY

-78 DAAQQ
+78 EAAQQ
-83 LQALYA
+83 LPALYA
-89 TYQRGKAT
+89 AYQSGTAT
-97 PEEFHRAEALYNIGQ
+97 PEEFHRAEWLYNIGQ
-112 VSAVLTGLYPA
+112 ISAVLTGLYPD
-123 IAQLSPG
+123 IAQLPPG
-130 TLAGNALTEKIGPI
+130 TLAGNALVEKIGPI
-144 SARLMNVHT
+144 SARLMSVPT

-159 AAAVEDLKAILQEF
+159 AAAVEDLKTILGEF
-173 EQLNQEAAPDN
+173 EQLCQEAAPDN

-203 ASANLGDSTG
+203 ASANLDDSTG

-225 DEANDGEHAGQSR
+225 DEGNDGEHAGESR
-238 QKAASLEL
+238 QKAAALEL
-246 RVTGDIDRA
+246 LVTGDIDRA

-317 GADADAALDS
+317 GADAALDS
-327 WVARSCEMASGKPV
+327 WIARSCEMASGKSV
-341 YALLMRVCHAYLS
+341 YNLLMRVCHAYLS
-354 VFSGRVAQYAAS
+354 VFSGRVTQYAAS
-366 DPARAQRNEDLVH
+366 DPARAQRNEELAN

-393 AAESGIAQA
+393 AADRGLAQA
-402 IQPYFP
+402 IQVYFP
-408 QMPVPKEPAPDDGAF
+408 QMPAPKETPDGGAF
-423 ARIEQNMSQVDG
+423 KRMQQNLSQVDG
-435 ALQQLRQLTNQLR
+435 ALLQLRQLTNQLR

-457 LGMLDGLEPL
+457 LGMLDGMEPQ
-467 VKALEMPLYE
+467 VKALQMPLYE
-477 AKWMLE
+477 AKWKLG
-483 YAYTH
+483 YAYTQ
-488 MAAGEWRKALDA
+488 MAAGEAQKALEA
-500 AEEARTILLG
+500 AEEARAILLA
-510 GRPGKLSSFAQ
+510 GRPAKLSSFSQA
-521 SYERALYLDA
+521 YERTVYLDA
-531 LLQKMRALMSLGQ
+531 LLQKMRALMTLGQ

-611 IRSRLSAD
+611 IRSRLSAA
-619 APELQTEALMRQFR
+619 APELETEALMRQFH
-633 QITAALQDAGSQQDA
+633 QITAALQDAGNQPDA
-648 AKLEDLKAKRRD
+648 ASLEDLQAKRRD
-660 VWDLLAIARARAAG
+660 VWDLLAIARARTAG
-674 AGEPP
+674 AAEPP
-679 LLSLEALQR
+679 LLSLQAVQR

-698 YFFLAPTVLLILKMD
+698 YFFLAPTVLLIMKMD
-713 RERFDVERIVFKS
+713 RERFDVERVVFNS
-726 EDEMAPVSELLEA
+726 EDEMAPVNELLDA
-739 IEGLEASGPLDL
+739 IEGMASGGLLDL
-751 DEAIRAAGEI
+751 DAAIQAAGEL
-761 LLPVGVREFIGGKA
+761 LLPVGVREFIRGKA

-797 RFLIERCAVRYIP
+797 RFLIERSAVRYVP

-819 RGQKGTGVFALA
+819 RGPTRTGVFALA
-831 VSRFNVAGEQC
+831 VSRFNVAGEPC
-842 PELANA
+842 PDLANA
-848 EEEARAIAGMYAGL
+848 EEEAREIAGMYAGL
-862 NLKAEAVTGTSAS
+862 KLKAEAVTGASATT
-875 IEAFRELASGSGL
+875 EAFRQLASGNGL
-888 SAYSTLHLATHGTSV
+888 SAYSALHLATHGTSV

-910 EPMESKLMLQNGWI
+910 EPMESKLMLQDGWI

-982 LWSVETQAA
+982 LWTLETQAA

-1008 ELALQKAILRWLGEH
+1008 EMALQKALLRWLGEH
-1023 GGAGTILWAPFFLSS
+1023 GGAETILWAPFFLSS
-1038 LGTASVP
+1038 LGMPGVA

>member
-6 LYRATFVKGGLKAQ
+6 RYRETFLNGNLKAQ
-20 NLERL
+20 NLVRL
-25 QTMESWLC
+25 QTMERWLS
-33 LRFEQCAAAAQT
+33 LPFVQCAAAAQA
-45 AFQGQSEDALRPWY
+45 AFQGQSEDVLRPWY
-59 RLSRVLF
+59 RLSRVLY
-66 LKLMKEAGFEGP
+66 LKLMKDAGFEGP
-78 DAAQQ
+78 AAAQQ

-89 TYQRGKAT
+89 AYQNGTAT
-97 PEEFHRAEALYNIGQ
+97 PEEFHRAESLYNIGQ
-112 VSAVLTGLYPA
+112 IGAVLTGLYPD

-130 TLAGNALTEKIGPI
+130 TLAGNALVEKIGPI
-144 SARLMNVHT
+144 SERLMSVHT

-159 AAAVEDLKAILQEF
+159 PATVEDLKAILGEF
-173 EQLNQEAAPDN
+173 EQLCQDAAPDN

-203 ASANLGDSTG
+203 ASTNLGDSTA
-213 ALEWY
+213 ALDWY
-218 AKSGEFF
+218 ARSGEFF
-225 DEANDGEHAGQSR
+225 DQADDGEHAGQSR
-238 QKAASLEL
+238 QKAAALEL

-291 GFGAGEAAGRA
+291 AFGAGEAAGRA
-302 ATAFEKLGFLDPEKV
+302 AIAFEKLGFLDPEKV
-317 GADADAALDS
+317 GADAALDS
-327 WVARSCEMASGKPV
+327 WVARSCEMASGKSV
-341 YALLMRVCHAYLS
+341 YELLMRVCKAYLS
-354 VFSGRVAQYAAS
+354 VYSGRVAQYAAS
-366 DPARAQRNEDLVH
+366 DPARAQRNEELAN

-393 AAESGIAQA
+393 AAENGLARA
-402 IQPYFP
+402 IQVYFP
-408 QMPVPKEPAPDDGAF
+408 QMPAPKETPDDHAF
-423 ARIEQNMSQVDG
+423 QRIEQNLSQVDG
-435 ALQQLRQLTNQLR
+435 ALLELRQLTNQLR
-448 STGQPVQPV
+448 SAGQPVQPV

-467 VKALEMPLYE
+467 VKALRMPLYE
-477 AKWMLE
+477 AKWKLG
-483 YAYTH
+483 YAYTQ
-488 MAAGEWRKALDA
+488 MAAGEAQKALEA
-500 AEEARTILLG
+500 AEEARTVLLA
-510 GRPGKLSSFAQ
+510 GRPARLSSFSQAF
-521 SYERALYLDA
+521 ERTVYLDA
-531 LLQKMRALMSLGQ
+531 LLQKMRALMTLGQ
-544 LKDGLETCLETIAD
+544 LKDGLETCLATIAD

-611 IRSRLSAD
+611 IRSRLSVA
-619 APELQTEALMRQFR
+619 APELQTEALMRQFH
-633 QITAALQDAGSQQDA
+633 QITAALQDAGNPPDA
-648 AKLEDLKAKRRD
+648 ARLEDLQAKRRD

-674 AGEPP
+674 AAEPP
-679 LLSLEALQR
+679 LLSLQAVQR

-698 YFFLAPTVLLILKMD
+698 YFFLAPTVLLIMMMD
-713 RERFDVERIVFKS
+713 RERFDVERIVFNS
-726 EDEMAPVSELLEA
+726 EDEMAPVNDLLDA
-739 IEGLEASGPLDL
+739 IEGMAAGGLLDL
-751 DEAIRAAGEI
+751 DAAIQAAGEI
-761 LLPVGVREFIGGKA
+761 LLPVGVREFIQAKA

-797 RFLIERCAVRYIP
+797 KFLVERSAVRYIP

-819 RGQKGTGVFALA
+819 RGPTRTGVFALA
-831 VSRFNVAGEQC
+831 VSRFNVAGEPC
-842 PELANA
+842 PDLANA
-848 EEEARAIAGMYAGL
+848 EEEAREIAGLYAGL
-862 NLKAEAVTGTSAS
+862 KLKAEAVTGASATT
-875 IEAFRELASGSGL
+875 EVFRQLASGSGL
-888 SAYSTLHLATHGTSV
+888 SAYSALHLATHGTSV
-903 FASDAQD
+903 FAGDAHD
-910 EPMESKLMLQNGWI
+910 EPMESKLMLQDGWI

-982 LWSVETQAA
+982 LWTLETQAA

-1002 AQGDAA
+1002 AKGDAA
-1008 ELALQKAILRWLGEH
+1008 EMALRKALLRWLKEH
-1023 GGAGTILWAPFFLSS
+1023 GGAETILWAPFFLSS
-1038 LGTASVP
+1038 LGTAAVA

>member
-6 LYRATFVKGGLKAQ
+6 RYRATFQKGNLKAQ

-25 QTMESWLC
+25 RTMERWLS
-33 LRFEQCAAAAQT
+33 LPFVQCAAAAQA
-45 AFQGQSEDALRPWY
+45 AFQGQSQDALRPWY
-59 RLSRVLF
+59 RLSRVLY
-66 LKLMKEAGFEGP
+66 LKLMKDAGFEGP
-78 DAAQQ
+78 AAAQQ

-89 TYQRGKAT
+89 AYQNGTAT
-97 PEEFHRAEALYNIGQ
+97 PEEIHRAESLYNIGQ
-112 VSAVLTGLYPA
+112 IGAVLTGLYPD

-130 TLAGNALTEKIGPI
+130 TLAGNALAEKIGPI
-144 SARLMNVHT
+144 SARLMSVHT

-159 AAAVEDLKAILQEF
+159 AATVENLKAILSEF
-173 EQLNQEAAPDN
+173 EQLCQEATPDN

-203 ASANLGDSTG
+203 ASTNLGDSTA
-213 ALEWY
+213 ALDWY

-225 DEANDGEHAGQSR
+225 DQADDGEHAGESR
-238 QKAASLEL
+238 QKAAALEL

-281 LSQVMGDAGD
+281 LSQVMEDAGD
-291 GFGAGEAAGRA
+291 AFGAGEAAGRA

-317 GADADAALDS
+317 GADAALDS
-327 WVARSCEMASGKPV
+327 WVARSCEMASGKSA
-341 YALLMRVCHAYLS
+341 YNLLMRVCHAYVS

-366 DPARAQRNEDLVH
+366 DPARAQRNEELAN

-393 AAESGIAQA
+393 AAENGLARA
-402 IQPYFP
+402 IQVYFP
-408 QMPVPKEPAPDDGAF
+408 QMPAPKETPDDHAF
-423 ARIEQNMSQVDG
+423 QRIEQNLSQVDG
-435 ALQQLRQLTNQLR
+435 ALLQMRQLTNQLQ
-448 STGQPVQPV
+448 SAGQPVQPV

-467 VKALEMPLYE
+467 VKALRMPLYE
-477 AKWMLE
+477 AKWKLG
-483 YAYTH
+483 YAYTQ
-488 MAAGEWRKALDA
+488 MAAGEAQKALEA
-500 AEEARTILLG
+500 AEEARAILLA
-510 GRPGKLSSFAQ
+510 GRPARLSSFSQA
-521 SYERALYLDA
+521 YERTVYLDA
-531 LLQKMRALMSLGQ
+531 LLQKMRALMTLGQ
-544 LKDGLETCLETIAD
+544 LKDGLETCLATIAD

-587 FAAFKLKEWDTLLQV
+587 FAAFNLKEWDTLLQV

-611 IRSRLSAD
+611 IRSRLSAE
-619 APELQTEALMRQFR
+619 APELQTEALMRQFH
-633 QITAALQDAGSQQDA
+633 QITAALQDAGNPPDA
-648 AKLEDLKAKRRD
+648 ARLEDLQAKRRD

-674 AGEPP
+674 AAEPP
-679 LLSLEALQR
+679 LLSLQAVER

-698 YFFLAPTVLLILKMD
+698 YFFLAPTVLLIMMMD
-713 RERFDVERIVFKS
+713 RQRFDVERIVFNS
-726 EDEMAPVSELLEA
+726 EDEMAPVNDLLDA
-739 IEGLEASGPLDL
+739 IEGMAAGGLLDL
-751 DEAIRAAGEI
+751 DAAIRAAGEL
-761 LLPVGVREFIGGKA
+761 LLPVGVREFIQAKA

-797 RFLIERCAVRYIP
+797 KFLIERSAVRYIP

-819 RGQKGTGVFALA
+819 RGPTRTGVFALA
-831 VSRFNVAGEQC
+831 VSRFNVAGEPC
-842 PELANA
+842 PDLANA
-848 EEEARAIAGMYAGL
+848 EEEAREIAGMYAGL
-862 NLKAEAVTGTSAS
+862 KLKAEAVTGTSATT
-875 IEAFRELASGSGL
+875 EAFRRLASGNGL
-888 SAYSTLHLATHGTSV
+888 SAYSALHLATHGTSV
-903 FASDAQD
+903 FAGDAQD

-982 LWSVETQAA
+982 LWTLETQAA

-1002 AQGDAA
+1002 AKGDAA
-1008 ELALQKAILRWLGEH
+1008 EIALRKALLRWLGEH
-1023 GGAGTILWAPFFLSS
+1023 GGAETILWAPFFLSS
-1038 LGTASVP
+1038 LGTPSVA